1 MLPTRFAP
9 NMPPERQQ
17 ESAGALATG
26 RPLPRV
32 RRHTISHVTILEV
45 AGRLSDVAEDLDLAI
60 QLALAEGPLG
70 VVCDLTRALESAEPG
85 AVGVLATAGRHVRDW
100 PGIPVAVACPDPR
113 VREMLS
119 VHPLGRHLTV
129 HASLLTAITS
139 VLATPALAVRRLRL
153 AAHPTAPRASQDFV
167 TATLQ
172 EWLVGSAAPFASRV
186 VSELVA
192 SSSMGAG
199 TEIDVSVAWDRG
211 ALRLTVRDHGPAL
224 PGQLPSGLDLHGRT
238 LTVVAGL
245 SRAFGVM
252 PTDDGG
258 KLAWAVLEAPRR
270 NSIQVRNNAHLSQT
284 DATAPSRSTAV
295 VRRLPSTRWWRSRP
309 SAPMLA
315 PIVLAPRHPYSTHGA
330 SAPIPG
336 NDAC

>member
-1 MLPTRFAP
+1 
-9 NMPPERQQ
+9 
-17 ESAGALATG
+17 
-26 RPLPRV
+26 V
-32 RRHTISHVTILEV
+32 
-45 AGRLSDVAEDLDLAI
+45 
-60 QLALAEGPLG
+60 
-70 VVCDLTRALESAEPG
+70 
-85 AVGVLATAGRHVRDW
+85 
-100 PGIPVAVACPDPR
+100 
-113 VREMLS
+113 LS

-167 TATLQ
+167 TSTLQ

-192 SSSMGAG
+192 SSSMDAG

-245 SRAFGVM
+245 SRAFGVL

-295 VRRLPSTRWWRSRP
+295 VRQLPSIRWWRSRP

-315 PIVLAPRHPYSTHGA
+315 PIGLAPRHP
-330 SAPIPG
+330 
-336 NDAC
+336 